1 MVESQAMPLGRED
14 YKYPKGSFYLVVEG
28 SSFFLQQLLYKHS
41 FGANKGGFLFPY
53 VREIPG
59 DPAKTPERQKKKKCL
74 ELHFSTEGLRALSS
88 CPNYSFVF
96 ILVVAIIVLWLK
108 IPLGVNFK
116 PLVARTGLK

>member
-28 SSFFLQQLLYKHS
+28 RSFFLQQLLYKHS

-59 DPAKTPERQKKKKCL
+59 DPAKTPERQKKKKKPRITFLYRRPSRTVKLSKLQLCF
-74 ELHFSTEGLRALSS
+74 HFSCGNYCALVKNTTR
-88 CPNYSFVF
+88 CQF
-96 ILVVAIIVLWLK
+96 
-108 IPLGVNFK
+108 
-116 PLVARTGLK
+116 